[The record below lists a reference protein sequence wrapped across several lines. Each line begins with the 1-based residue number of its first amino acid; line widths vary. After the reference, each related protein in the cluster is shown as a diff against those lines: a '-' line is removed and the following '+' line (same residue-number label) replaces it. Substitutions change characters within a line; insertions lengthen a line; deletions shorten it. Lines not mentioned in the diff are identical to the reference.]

1 MQALFLFREQDD
13 FAPVVCIACNNCGS
27 HSFRMDRQLK
37 IFSTEIKYLHPM
49 ATSQLFQE
57 VRVATQLEP
66 MFGRVPATMVQRSN
80 SWENLAINFL
90 WRLFKSCLTRRQ
102 FMFIM
107 VCVRT
112 RTESK
117 CEQQNL
123 KFCME
128 QIQTLFC
135 KNQPCKITS
144 ALNRLD

>member
-1 MQALFLFREQDD
+1 MLKDFSSKSYKERLRLNMLYRLKKRHPVECNISTYASVVSFREQDD

-80 SWENLAINFL
+80 S
-90 WRLFKSCLTRRQ
+90 
-102 FMFIM
+102 
-107 VCVRT
+107 
-112 RTESK
+112 
-117 CEQQNL
+117 
-123 KFCME
+123 
-128 QIQTLFC
+128 
-135 KNQPCKITS
+135 
-144 ALNRLD
+144 